1 MRLQRMS
8 RKKIALILALVLA
21 PVLYFGLSV
30 NQAGKSPVS
39 NAQAVAAVN
48 AQANLLPPAMIA
60 LPKEN
65 KNEPKQLNGT
75 KLAEPNASL
84 STIERIRALQEKT
97 DMHRAML
104 NDYDEFK
111 RYPSNNQRI
120 LETKSDPLIKN
131 YAIDERTTISE
142 DKTNSLTIWSD
153 KKYYIRGDRV
163 TVSAYISDE
172 KGVRIPGNIAA
183 QLIFDETKS
192 VHTLEFQDQDQDAI
206 YELSFIADEVNDH
219 ELLAGIYKVLI
230 VSDTSELLDS
240 VAFVLADPE
249 AKFTGNYRD
258 SLTPAGDL
266 MVEAEVDVT
275 SADRFYFQASLY
287 TELGDPI
294 GGNQMTLNL
303 NKGKTWVPFKFYGLM
318 MRDSNVDGPYLLKNI
333 ALARVTMPMQRAPL
347 IHPGYFT
354 EPYSLSTFS
363 NVRYEEVVGLK

>member
-1 MRLQRMS
+1 MS
-8 RKKIALILALVLA
+8 PKKISLLLVFVLA
-21 PVLYFGLSV
+21 PVLYFGLSAK
-30 NQAGKSPVS
+30 QQGKSPIS

-48 AQANLLPPAMIA
+48 AQTNLLPPAMIS

-65 KNEPKQLNGT
+65 KNKPNQSIYTQLS
-75 KLAEPNASL
+75 EPNASL

-97 DMHRAML
+97 DMHHAML
-104 NDYDEFK
+104 KDHDEFK

-120 LETKSDPLIKN
+120 QEADNDPLIKN
-131 YAIDERTTISE
+131 YAIDERTTISD

-153 KKYYIRGDRV
+153 KKYYLRGDRV
-163 TVSAYISDE
+163 TVRAYVSDE
-172 KGVRIPGNIAA
+172 KGVRVPSNITA
-183 QLIFDETKS
+183 QLIFDETKNIQ
-192 VHTLEFQDQDQDAI
+192 VLDFQDPDQDAI
-206 YELSFIADEVNDH
+206 YELSFIADEMNEH

-230 VSDTSELLDS
+230 VSDASKLLDS

-258 SLTPAGDL
+258 TLTPEGDL
-266 MVEAEVDVT
+266 MVEAEVEVT
-275 SADRFYFQASLY
+275 IADRFYFQASLY

-294 GGNQMTLNL
+294 GGNQMTMNL
-303 NKGKTWVPFKFYGLM
+303 NKGKAWVPFKFYGLM

-354 EPYSLSTFS
+354 EHYTLSKFS
-363 NVRYEEVVGLK
+363 NVRYEEVVGFK